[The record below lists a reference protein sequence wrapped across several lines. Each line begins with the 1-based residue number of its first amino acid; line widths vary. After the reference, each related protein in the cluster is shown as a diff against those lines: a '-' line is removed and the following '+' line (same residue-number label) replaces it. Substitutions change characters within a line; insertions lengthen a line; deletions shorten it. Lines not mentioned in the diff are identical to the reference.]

1 MLKIDGNNIYLTRG
15 DSAAIALE
23 IKNGE
28 TDYDFSSDTV
38 KFAVKK
44 NVQDQNKVIEKTF
57 DENGQ
62 IVLTPEDTKTLNF
75 GQYWYDVQ
83 LEHDNDGTVEVA
95 TVIVPSVFEIGAE
108 VN

>member
-15 DSAAIALE
+15 DSAAFALE

-28 TDYDFSSDTV
+28 QDYDFSGDVV

-44 NVQDQNKVIEKTF
+44 NVNDKNKVIEKNF

-62 IVLTPEDTKTLNF
+62 IVFTPQDTKTLNF